1 MKRALAVDADV
12 DQHFGN
18 AMDSSRVDSS
28 DNMGD
33 GSVLRGPSSHGAVQL
48 ASPSECF
55 AHELPQK
62 TGLAF
67 SSIEVPNNPIG

>member
-1 MKRALAVDADV
+1 MQRALAVDADV

-18 AMDSSRVDSS
+18 ATDSSRVDRR
-28 DNMGD
+28 DDLGY

-48 ASPSECF
+48 ASPSVRF
-55 AHELPQK
+55 AHEMPQE
-62 TGLAF
+62 TGLAL